1 MKILS
6 IHIFSLYKSE
16 PIILSSAFSLAFVSI
31 FQRGTLKDFLNFHS
45 RLVIERVQKDTHAQV
60 QLEKGIC
67 YAIANEDK
75 IGVTLISDEE
85 YPKRVAIDFLLK
97 IHDNFKTFL
106 AQQNVN
112 LNSIEEDT
120 DLKFDYIATE
130 IEAWQDPSKKDNIM
144 KLQNELNDVHDIM
157 RQNLN
162 ELLKKQ
168 ENLESLMA
176 KSQDLSLASVN
187 FYKQAKKTNSC
198 CNI

>member
-1 MKILS
+1 MRILS

-112 LNSIEEDT
+112 LNSIEKDT

-162 ELLKKQ
+162 ELLKRE

-176 KSQDLSLASVN
+176 KSQDLSSASVN

>member
-6 IHIFSLYKSE
+6 IHIFSLYKSK

-162 ELLKKQ
+162 ELLKRE

-198 CNI
+198 CNF

>member
-6 IHIFSLYKSE
+6 IHIFSLYNSK

-75 IGVTLISDEE
+75 IGLTLISDEE

-112 LNSIEEDT
+112 LNSIDKDT

-162 ELLKKQ
+162 ELLKRE

-176 KSQDLSLASVN
+176 KSQDLSSASVN

>member
-1 MKILS
+1 MRILS
-6 IHIFSLYKSE
+6 IHIFSLYKSK

-112 LNSIEEDT
+112 LNSIEKDT

-144 KLQNELNDVHDIM
+144 KLQNELNDVQDIM

-162 ELLKKQ
+162 ELLKRE

>member
-6 IHIFSLYKSE
+6 IHIFSLYNSK

-162 ELLKKQ
+162 ELLKRE

>member
-6 IHIFSLYKSE
+6 IHVFSLYNDK
-16 PIILSSAFSLAFVSI
+16 PIILSSAFALSFVSI

-45 RLVIERVQKDTHAQV
+45 RLVIERVTKDTHAQV

-67 YAIANEDK
+67 YAISNSDK
-75 IGVTLISDEE
+75 IGVTMICDEE

-106 AQQNVN
+106 QEKKLD
-112 LNSIEEDT
+112 LNMYTSDT
-120 DLKFDYIATE
+120 DVKYDYIANE
-130 IEAWQDPSKKDNIM
+130 IEAWQDPSKKDSLM
-144 KLQNELNDVHDIM
+144 KLQNELNDVTDIM

-162 ELLKKQ
+162 ELLKRE
-168 ENLESLMA
+168 ENLESLMQ
-176 KSQDLSLASVN
+176 KSNDLSATSVN

-198 CNI
+198 CNL

>member
-6 IHIFSLYKSE
+6 IHVFSLYNDK
-16 PIILSSAFSLAFVSI
+16 PIILSSAFALYFVSI

-45 RLVIERVQKDTHAQV
+45 RLVIERVAKDTHAQV

-67 YAIANEDK
+67 YAISNSDK
-75 IGVTLISDEE
+75 IGVTMICDEE

-106 AQQNVN
+106 QEKKID
-112 LNSIEEDT
+112 LNMFTSDT
-120 DLKFDYIATE
+120 DVKYDYIANE
-130 IEAWQDPSKKDNIM
+130 IEGWQDPSKKDTLM
-144 KLQNELNDVHDIM
+144 KLQNELNDVTDIM

-162 ELLKKQ
+162 ELLKRE
-168 ENLESLMA
+168 ENLESLMQ
-176 KSQDLSLASVN
+176 KSNDLSATSVN

-198 CNI
+198 CNL

>member
-6 IHIFSLYKSE
+6 IHIFSLYNSK

-112 LNSIEEDT
+112 LNSIDEDT

-162 ELLKKQ
+162 ELLKRE

>member
-6 IHIFSLYKSE
+6 IHVFSLYNDK
-16 PIILSSAFSLAFVSI
+16 PIILSSAFALSFVSI

-45 RLVIERVQKDTHAQV
+45 RLVIERVAKDTHAQV

-67 YAIANEDK
+67 YAISNSDK
-75 IGVTLISDEE
+75 IGVTMICDEE

-106 AQQNVN
+106 QEKKLD
-112 LNSIEEDT
+112 LNMYTADT
-120 DLKFDYIATE
+120 DVKYDYIANE
-130 IEAWQDPSKKDNIM
+130 IEAWQDPSKKDTLM
-144 KLQNELNDVHDIM
+144 KLQNELNDVTDIM

-162 ELLKKQ
+162 ELLKRE
-168 ENLESLMA
+168 ENLESLMQ
-176 KSQDLSLASVN
+176 KSNDLSATSVN

-198 CNI
+198 CNL